1 RRGRGPVRGPPAGL
15 PGAGAARAGAH
26 RGRLRAPVQGPGDA
40 GPDRGHRRP
49 ARAADGH
56 GRARRR
62 RQPAPAVHHPGR
74 RRRGAGRRPVRVR
87 GHARRRDRP
96 GRHGDRRARRRPAQA
111 WRPAPRARPRLARAP
126 ARDPRGARPPAR
138 VQPRQGAGR
147 TVTSRSANAEQAYR
161 WNGEGGRYWIDH
173 RERLLAGH
181 RNLHPHLL
189 RGAAL
194 TSTDRVLDVGCGC
207 GGTTLLAARAAHR
220 VVGLDLSGPM
230 LAVARDLAEA
240 ADAANTAFVRG
251 DAQDSPLR
259 PSSCDVLISSF
270 GVMFFA
276 DPAAA
281 FANLARAVRPGGR
294 LAFLCWQYELD
305 NEYFAIPLRA
315 FATLMPLPGPT
326 PAGRIFADPAL
337 LSSLLSGA
345 GWAGVRIEAVAEPAW
360 LGADTAD

>member
-1 RRGRGPVRGPPAGL
+1 MSEL
-15 PGAGAARAGAH
+15 
-26 RGRLRAPVQGPGDA
+26 
-40 GPDRGHRRP
+40 
-49 ARAADGH
+49 
-56 GRARRR
+56 
-62 RQPAPAVHHPGR
+62 
-74 RRRGAGRRPVRVR
+74 
-87 GHARRRDRP
+87 
-96 GRHGDRRARRRPAQA
+96 
-111 WRPAPRARPRLARAP
+111 
-126 ARDPRGARPPAR
+126 
-138 VQPRQGAGR
+138 
-147 TVTSRSANAEQAYR
+147 SRSANAEQAYR

-181 RNLHPHLL
+181 RNLHRHLF

-194 TSTDRVLDVGCGC
+194 TSGERVLDVGCGC

-240 ADAANTAFVRG
+240 AGAANTAFVRG
-251 DAQDSPLR
+251 DAQDSPLL
-259 PSSCDVLISSF
+259 PASCDVLISSF

-315 FATLMPLPGPT
+315 FATLMALPGPT
-326 PAGRIFADPAL
+326 PAGRIFADPARLASL
-337 LSSLLSGA
+337 LSSA
-345 GWAGVRIEAVAEPAW
+345 GWAGVRIEAVTEPAW
-360 LGADTAD
+360 LGADTADVMSFIRVMPRLRALVHGLADDAKAERAWAATAEQYAAREQPDGVWVQASAYLVTARRNR

>member
-1 RRGRGPVRGPPAGL
+1 M
-15 PGAGAARAGAH
+15 
-26 RGRLRAPVQGPGDA
+26 
-40 GPDRGHRRP
+40 
-49 ARAADGH
+49 
-56 GRARRR
+56 
-62 RQPAPAVHHPGR
+62 
-74 RRRGAGRRPVRVR
+74 
-87 GHARRRDRP
+87 
-96 GRHGDRRARRRPAQA
+96 
-111 WRPAPRARPRLARAP
+111 
-126 ARDPRGARPPAR
+126 
-138 VQPRQGAGR
+138 
-147 TVTSRSANAEQAYR
+147 TSRSANAEQAYR

-194 TSTDRVLDVGCGC
+194 TSTERVLDVGCGC
-207 GGTTLLAARAAHR
+207 GGTTLLAARAARR

-230 LAVARDLAEA
+230 LAVARDLAGQA
-240 ADAANTAFVRG
+240 GAANTAFVRG

-259 PSSCDVLISSF
+259 PASCDVLISSF

-326 PAGRIFADPAL
+326 PAGRIFADPAR

-360 LGADTAD
+360 LGADTADERGVGGSGLTGQVAGHGQHRS